1 MARIRNGLKK
11 KGWRKGGTEFRTRKT
26 GRCGT
31 RLGGTA
37 SGLHPG
43 VGHNSELSGP
53 GVRGDGLG
61 AWFRG
66 RGAGGRE
73 HLRVATSNLTS
84 LWAPTQTTLFQHH
97 TPVLHASWVKHT

>member
-1 MARIRNGLKK
+1 MAQ
-11 KGWRKGGTEFRTRKT
+11 GGYRVQNTEDGEVWDKV
-26 GRCGT
+26 G
-31 RLGGTA
+31 GGTA
-37 SGLHPG
+37 SGPHPPG

>member
-1 MARIRNGLKK
+1 MGQ
-11 KGWRKGGTEFRTRKT
+11 GW
-26 GRCGT
+26 
-31 RLGGTA
+31 GGTA
-37 SGLHPG
+37 SGPHPG

-61 AWFRG
+61 AWF

>member
-1 MARIRNGLKK
+1 MKRFEVVSVPDLVGGVQSSEHGRRGGVGQ
-11 KGWRKGGTEFRTRKT
+11 GW
-26 GRCGT
+26 
-31 RLGGTA
+31 GGTA

-66 RGAGGRE
+66 AGGRE
-73 HLRVATSNLTS
+73 HLRVTTSNLTR
-84 LWAPTQTTLFQHH
+84 LWASTQTTLFQHH